1 MLTLLADIADA
12 APLIAYVTLAIWA
25 LGSVAALVLWWRR

>member
-1 MLTLLADIADA
+1 MRLMADIADA

-25 LGSVAALVLWWRR
+25 LGFVAALVLWWRR